1 MIDAILLNLSNN
13 KLFGG
18 CIMLLTN
25 IGGKYLIM
33 DLPDNMEK
41 LFSKYFFL
49 RVLVLFSIFFM
60 ATRDIKSSILLS
72 LLFFIVV
79 KYFINEKSS
88 YCLVS
93 SENINNNN
101 NIKIT
106 EDEYMKAKKIVNKYY
121 LESDNKNLA

>member
-1 MIDAILLNLSNN
+1 MIDTILLNLSNS

-25 IGGKYLIM
+25 IGGKYLVM
-33 DLPDNMEK
+33 ELPDNMEK
-41 LFSKYFFL
+41 LFAKYSIL
-49 RVLVLFSIFFM
+49 RILVLFSIFFM

-88 YCLVS
+88 YCLIS
-93 SENINNNN
+93 KEDIDINVNK
-101 NIKIT
+101 KIT
-106 EDEYMKAKKIVNKYY
+106 EDDYNKAKKIINKYY
-121 LESDNKNLA
+121 LESNK

>member
-1 MIDAILLNLSNN
+1 MIDTILLNLSNS
-13 KLFGG
+13 KLFSG

-41 LFSKYFFL
+41 LFSKYFIL

-72 LLFFIVV
+72 LLFFIVI
-79 KYFINEKSS
+79 KFFINEKSS
-88 YCLVS
+88 FCIVS
-93 SENINNNN
+93 SESINSNK
-101 NIKIT
+101 KIT
-106 EDEYMKAKKIVNKYY
+106 EDEYIKAKKVVNKYY

>member
-1 MIDAILLNLSNN
+1 MIDTILLNLSNN

-25 IGGKYLIM
+25 IGGKYLII

-72 LLFFIVV
+72 LLFLIVV

-88 YCLVS
+88 FCLVS
-93 SENINNNN
+93 SENNN
-101 NIKIT
+101 KIT
-106 EDEYMKAKKIVNKYY
+106 EDEYIKAKKIVDKYY
-121 LESDNKNLA
+121 LKSDNKNLA

>member
-1 MIDAILLNLSNN
+1 MIDTILLNLSNN

-41 LFSKYFFL
+41 LFSKYFIL

-72 LLFFIVV
+72 LLFFIVI

-88 YCLVS
+88 FCLVS
-93 SENINNNN
+93 SENINNNK
-101 NIKIT
+101 KIT
-106 EDEYMKAKKIVNKYY
+106 EDEYIKAKKIINKYY
-121 LESDNKNLA
+121 IESDNKNLA

>member
-1 MIDAILLNLSNN
+1 MIDTILLNLSNN
-13 KLFGG
+13 KLFSG

-41 LFSKYFFL
+41 LFSKYFIL
-49 RVLVLFSIFFM
+49 RILVLFSIFFM

-88 YCLVS
+88 FCLVS
-93 SENINNNN
+93 SENN
-101 NIKIT
+101 KIT
-106 EDEYMKAKKIVNKYY
+106 EDEYIKAKKIVSKYY
-121 LESDNKNLA
+121 LETDNKNLA

>member
-1 MIDAILLNLSNN
+1 MIDTILLNISNN
-13 KLFGG
+13 KLFSG

-41 LFSKYFFL
+41 LFSKYFIL

-60 ATRDIKSSILLS
+60 STRDIKSSILLS
-72 LLFFIVV
+72 LLFYILI

-88 YCLVS
+88 FCLIS
-93 SENINNNN
+93 PENDNK
-101 NIKIT
+101 KIT
-106 EDEYMKAKKIVNKYY
+106 EDEYIRAKKIINKYNI
-121 LESDNKNLA
+121 ESDNKIIA

>member
-1 MIDAILLNLSNN
+1 MIDTILLNLSNN
-13 KLFGG
+13 KLFSG

-49 RVLVLFSIFFM
+49 RILVLFSIFFM

-72 LLFFIVV
+72 LLFFIVI

-88 YCLVS
+88 FCIVK
-93 SENINNNN
+93 SENSQN
-101 NIKIT
+101 KIT
-106 EDEYMKAKKIVNKYY
+106 EDEYMKAKKIVNNYY
-121 LESDNKNLA
+121 HENNNKNLA

>member
-1 MIDAILLNLSNN
+1 MIDTILLNLSNN
-13 KLFGG
+13 KLFSG

-41 LFSKYFFL
+41 LFSKYFIL

-72 LLFFIVV
+72 LVFFIVI

-88 YCLVS
+88 FCLVS
-93 SENINNNN
+93 SENINSNK
-101 NIKIT
+101 KIT
-106 EDEYMKAKKIVNKYY
+106 EDEYIRAKKIVNKYY
-121 LESDNKNLA
+121 IESDNKNLA

>member
-1 MIDAILLNLSNN
+1 MIDTILLNLSNS
-13 KLFGG
+13 KLFSG

-41 LFSKYFFL
+41 LFSKYFIL

-72 LLFFIVV
+72 LLFFIVI
-79 KYFINEKSS
+79 KFFINEKSS
-88 YCLVS
+88 FCIVS
-93 SENINNNN
+93 SESINSNK
-101 NIKIT
+101 KIT
-106 EDEYMKAKKIVNKYY
+106 EDEYIKAKKVVNKYY
-121 LESDNKNLA
+121 LESDNKNIA

>member
-1 MIDAILLNLSNN
+1 MIDNILINLSNS
-13 KLFGG
+13 KLFSG

-33 DLPDNMEK
+33 DLPNNMEK
-41 LFSKYFFL
+41 LFSKYFIL
-49 RVLVLFSIFFM
+49 RILVIFSIFFM

-88 YCLVS
+88 FCIVK
-93 SENINNNN
+93 SENNNN
-101 NIKIT
+101 KIT
-106 EDEYMKAKKIVNKYY
+106 EDEYMKAKKIVNNYY
-121 LESDNKNLA
+121 LENNNKNLA

>member
-1 MIDAILLNLSNN
+1 MIDTILLNLSNN
-13 KLFGG
+13 KLFSG

-25 IGGKYLIM
+25 IGGKYLII

-79 KYFINEKSS
+79 KYFINEKSTF
-88 YCLVS
+88 CLVS
-93 SENINNNN
+93 SENINKN
-101 NIKIT
+101 KIT
-106 EDEYMKAKKIVNKYY
+106 EDEYIKAKKIINKYY
-121 LESDNKNLA
+121 LESDNKNIA

>member
-41 LFSKYFFL
+41 LFSKYFIL
-49 RVLVLFSIFFM
+49 RLLVLFSIFFM

-88 YCLVS
+88 FCLVS
-93 SENINNNN
+93 SENISNNK
-101 NIKIT
+101 KIT
-106 EDEYMKAKKIVNKYY
+106 EDEYIKAKKIVNKYY
-121 LESDNKNLA
+121 LESDNKNIA